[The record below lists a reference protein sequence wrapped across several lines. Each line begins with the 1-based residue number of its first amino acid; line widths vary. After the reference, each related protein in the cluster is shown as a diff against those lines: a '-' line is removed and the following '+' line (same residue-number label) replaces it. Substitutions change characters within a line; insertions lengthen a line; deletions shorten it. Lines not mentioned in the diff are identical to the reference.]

1 MRPDEH
7 KRRKNAQYKKKHGLT
22 TQQDSQE
29 KKEKAKSTDKK
40 SSDRTRSDGSIKKAE
55 SKNVSR
61 DHQAQASVILFAL
74 ISPVFV

>member
-29 KKEKAKSTDKK
+29 KKQKAKSTDKK
-40 SSDRTRSDGSIKKAE
+40 SSDRTRSDGSMKKAE

-74 ISPVFV
+74 ISPVFA